1 MKNRINY
8 ILNIIKQRIDI
19 ILYAGLALVLY
30 QIGLGIVKQN
40 YMILVLVIIFIAC
53 LLVFLNKKKTFFLLI
68 LLIPFSFFLK
78 LVLSLFLP
86 GLLASVIGIYK
97 DLLLFSLLGS
107 TMAVIITKKQYNF
120 KLSRMYKPVL
130 IFIALNV
137 ILFLTNSSSLIAGL
151 IGFRKTIIFT
161 FMFFLTGSLIK
172 SKEDIKILVNIVL
185 AVGFIL
191 AIGAI
196 IQWLFF
202 PNLLHSATLASG
214 GLYGYD
220 ISVSRAAS
228 FFQSANV
235 LGFYLAFLASVLIAS
250 IFMEK
255 DKKQLIICSVI
266 LMAFM
271 VALLFTLSRGAW
283 IAIVAGTAIWGIIK
297 YKYLLKRAWLIVIV
311 AVLAALMVLSSP
323 LLMLR
328 FQSIFDE
335 EDISKQ
341 SRFEKAFSVYAFKT
355 DNMKDFLFGQGLGT
369 TGAVPEALASE
380 DLKSGFIDFYYLEL
394 YNDIGIIGLG
404 CFLWVMCCYLKL
416 LFITERKT
424 KDPYFKQL
432 INGFIIATFTFLFS
446 GFFTGV
452 GASFEEASVFW
463 TFMGVTVIIYNKSL
477 EGERHENPALN

>member
-1 MKNRINY
+1 MKNMINK
-8 ILNIIKQRIDI
+8 IINIVRGRADI
-19 ILYAGLALVLY
+19 ILYTALAVLIY

-40 YMILVLVIIFIAC
+40 YMILALAIIFIAC
-53 LLVFLNKKKTFFLLI
+53 LMVFLNKKKTFFLLI

-86 GLLASVIGIYK
+86 GLLASVIGVYK

-107 TMAVIITKKQYNF
+107 IMAVIITKKQYNF
-120 KLSRMYKPVL
+120 KLSRMYKPIL

-137 ILFLTNSSSLIAGL
+137 ILFLTNSDSLIAGL
-151 IGFRKTIIFT
+151 IGLRKTIIFT
-161 FMFFLTGSLIK
+161 FMFFLTGALIR

-185 AVGFIL
+185 GIGFIL
-191 AIGAI
+191 ALGAI
-196 IQWLFF
+196 MQWLFF
-202 PNLLHSATLASG
+202 PNLMHVAQIASG
-214 GLYGYD
+214 GLYGYTLG
-220 ISVSRAAS
+220 VTRAAS
-228 FFQSANV
+228 FFNSANV
-235 LGFYLAFLASVLIAS
+235 LGFYLAFLASVLIAP

-255 DKKQLIICSVI
+255 HKKKLLIYSVI
-266 LMAFM
+266 LTAFV

-283 IAIVAGTAIWGIIK
+283 IALFFGAALWGIIK
-297 YKYLLKRAWLIVIV
+297 YKYLLKRALLVVIV
-311 AVLAALMVLSSP
+311 AVLAALMVISSP

-328 FQSIFDE
+328 VQSIFDE

-341 SRFEKAFSVYAFKT
+341 SRFEKVFSVYAFKT

-394 YNDIGIIGLG
+394 YNDIGIVGLG
-404 CFLWVMCCYLKL
+404 CFLWIMYCYLKL

-424 KDPYFKQL
+424 KDPYYKQL
-432 INGFIIATFTFLFS
+432 VNGFMIATFTFLFS
-446 GFFTGV
+446 GFFTGI

-463 TFMGVTVIIYNKSL
+463 AFMGVTVVIYNKSL
-477 EGERHENPALN
+477 KGEQNEDLALN